1 MPCVHIKGMRRRRRK
16 KKHVKYE
23 TTTTREKKE
32 QKYTC
37 TRESLHKC
45 FIRHIRLELATLILK
60 QSTTY
65 YHTNMHQFLFH
76 FVGMAVIKQS
86 TQLIAE
92 HLSANK
98 CQNHKVNRI
107 YSCFHMR
114 FSKQLHMMNILC
126 CFHSMQALMHHFITV
141 YQHLTPDLY

>member
-1 MPCVHIKGMRRRRRK
+1 MKQQQH
-16 KKHVKYE
+16 
-23 TTTTREKKE
+23 EKKRVE
-32 QKYTC
+32 IYLHT
-37 TRESLHKC
+37 SLHKC

-92 HLSANK
+92 HSSANK
-98 CQNHKVNRI
+98 C
-107 YSCFHMR
+107 
-114 FSKQLHMMNILC
+114 
-126 CFHSMQALMHHFITV
+126 
-141 YQHLTPDLY
+141 